1 MSAPSTYEGHT
12 YVLLYEGVRLNKEAE
27 ENKGNIHHRWNL
39 DKTSSCSSLQALALE
54 LKS

>member
-27 ENKGNIHHRWNL
+27 ENIKEIYITVGIWITLH
-39 DKTSSCSSLQALALE
+39 LAPHS
-54 LKS
+54 KP

>member
-27 ENKGNIHHRWNL
+27 ENIKEIYITVGIRIKL
-39 DKTSSCSSLQALALE
+39 LAPHS
-54 LKS
+54 KP

>member
-27 ENKGNIHHRWNL
+27 ENIKEIYITVGIWIKLNL
-39 DKTSSCSSLQALALE
+39 APHSKP
-54 LKS
+54 